1 MRPSE
6 KALTVIKNREKLR
19 LTSYKLK
26 GEKHYTI
33 GWGHYCDYSDPR
45 NRKWDRPGATITKA
59 QADALLMEDVEKKT
73 RILNSLIPA
82 KSIPQDLYDALVSTT
97 YQYNPKN
104 KYLGR
109 IFQAINMGTTVAAVA
124 KMLTQL
130 PSNSY
135 NKKARKVDAILA
147 TTGEVKHIDEVK
159 V

>member
-19 LTSYKLK
+19 LTSYRLP

-33 GWGHYCDYSDPR
+33 GWGHYCDFSKQK
-45 NRKWDRPGATITKA
+45 NRKWDRPGATITRA
-59 QADALLMEDVEKKT
+59 EADAMLLEDVLDKT
-73 RILNSLIPA
+73 EILNSLIPA
-82 KSIPQDLYDALVSTT
+82 QSVPQNLYDALVSTL

-104 KYLGR
+104 KSLGR
-109 IFQAINMGTTVAAVA
+109 IFAVIRAGTSVAEVANMLM
-124 KMLTQL
+124 KLS
-130 PSNSY
+130 SNPY

-147 TTGEVKHIDEVK
+147 TTGEVKHIDTIK

>member
-1 MRPSE
+1 MKPSE
-6 KALTVIKNREKLR
+6 KALQVIKNREKLR
-19 LTSYKLK
+19 LTSYRLS

-33 GWGHYCDYSDPR
+33 GWGHYCDTSKAK
-45 NRKWDRPGATITKA
+45 NRKWDRPGATITRA
-59 QADALLMEDVEKKT
+59 EADALLMEDVMDKT
-73 RILNSLIPA
+73 NILNSLIPA

-97 YQYNPKN
+97 YQYNPRN

-109 IFQAINMGTTVAAVA
+109 IFQALNMGTTVAAVA
-124 KMLTQL
+124 KMLMQL

-147 TTGEVKHIDEVK
+147 TTGEVHHIDEIK

>member
-19 LTSYKLK
+19 LTSYRLP

-33 GWGHYCDYSDPR
+33 GWGHYCDYSDKR
-45 NRKWDRPGATITKA
+45 NRQWDRPGATITRA
-59 QADALLMEDVEKKT
+59 EADALLKEDVEKKT
-73 RILNSLIPA
+73 NILNSLIPA
-82 KSIPQDLYDALVSTT
+82 KSVPQDLYDALVSTV

-124 KMLTQL
+124 KMLLQL

-147 TTGEVKHIDEVK
+147 TTGEVKHIDEVR

>member
-6 KALTVIKNREKLR
+6 KALQVIKNREKLR
-19 LTSYKLK
+19 LTSYKLP

-33 GWGHYCDYSDPR
+33 GWGHYCDTSDPR
-45 NRKWDRPGATITKA
+45 NRKWDRPGAKITRA
-59 QADALLMEDVEKKT
+59 EADALLLEDVEKKT
-73 RILNSLIPA
+73 RVLNSMIPA
-82 KSIPQDLYDALVSTT
+82 GQIPQDLYDALVSTT
-97 YQYNPKN
+97 YQYNPRN

-109 IFQAINMGTTVAAVA
+109 IFATINMGATVAQVA
-124 KMLTQL
+124 KMLMQL
-130 PSNSY
+130 PSNPY